1 VRRFLART
9 IPTSDRAHIIPD
21 VSLSDVEPSG
31 VKRTDG
37 TRSAV
42 AGGMAVTVTGTAA
55 DPLTWIVLGEA
66 EHGTPAGIEAQESV
80 TVPVKFAMGLNCRLY
95 VAVPPGFVVAVVGP
109 LAASMKGALPVP
121 LTAAVWGEPAALS
134 LTLSIAVRRPT
145 ACGENVTVIVQ
156 DMFTGTLEP
165 HVFD

>member
-1 VRRFLART
+1 
-9 IPTSDRAHIIPD
+9 
-21 VSLSDVEPSG
+21 

>member
-1 VRRFLART
+1 M
-9 IPTSDRAHIIPD
+9 
-21 VSLSDVEPSG
+21 SLSDVEPSG

-37 TRSAV
+37 LRSAV
-42 AGGMAVTVTGTAA
+42 AGGIAVTVTGTAA

-66 EHGTPAGIEAQESV
+66 AHGTPAGTEAQESV

-95 VAVPPGFVVAVVGP
+95 VAVPPGFAVAVVGP

-121 LTAAVWGEPAALS
+121 LTAAVCGEPAALS

-145 ACGENVTVIVQ
+145 ACGANVTVIVQ
-156 DMFTGTLEP
+156 DMFAGTLEP